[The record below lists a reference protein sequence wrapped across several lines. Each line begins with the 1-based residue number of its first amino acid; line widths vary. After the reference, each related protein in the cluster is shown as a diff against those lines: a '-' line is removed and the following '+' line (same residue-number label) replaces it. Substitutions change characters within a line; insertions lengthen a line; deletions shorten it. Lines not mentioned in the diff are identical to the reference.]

1 MKTLAQ
7 LALTEQDSAAI
18 SAAVRL
24 LRSRFPVE
32 RVMLYGSKARGTDD
46 KESDIDLL
54 VLTSRELGWKERD
67 AITDA
72 LFDIE
77 LAYGVVISSLVLPA
91 AEWERR
97 SGKTMASPLCHGGSK
112 VKG

>member
-7 LALTEQDSAAI
+7 LSLDDRDRAAI
-18 SAAVRL
+18 AEAVRL
-24 LRSRFPVE
+24 LRSRFPIE
-32 RVMLYGSKARGTDD
+32 RVMLYGSKVRGTDD

-54 VLTSRELGWKERD
+54 VLTSRVLGWKERD

-77 LAYGVVISSLVLPA
+77 LAHGVVISSLILPA
-91 AEWERR
+91 AEWERGR
-97 SGKTMASPLCHGGSK
+97 FSVLPIHEEIEDSGVLI
-112 VKG
+112 

>member
-7 LALTEQDSAAI
+7 LALTERDRVAI
-18 SAAVRL
+18 AAAVRL

-77 LAYGVVISSLVLPA
+77 LAHGVVISSLVLPA
-91 AEWERR
+91 AEWERGR
-97 SGKTMASPLCHGGSK
+97 FAVLSIHEEIEDSGVL
-112 VKG
+112 V

>member
-7 LALTEQDSAAI
+7 LALTERDRAAI
-18 SAAVRL
+18 AAAVRL

-77 LAYGVVISSLVLPA
+77 LAHGVVISSLVLPT
-91 AEWERR
+91 AEWERGR
-97 SGKTMASPLCHGGSK
+97 FAVLPIHEEIEDSGVL
-112 VKG
+112 V